1 MKREILEQT
10 ELMVRVLPHVAR
22 EDCFALKGGT
32 AINFFVRDMPRLSVD
47 IDLVYLA
54 VEPRPQTQERIGQAL
69 QRIKEAVTRNV
80 REVTVQTGQIEGHV
94 AKLLVRG
101 AGGMVKVEPN
111 LILRGTAFPPQRMEM
126 APRAVKQFG
135 LRVSTATTSGP
146 DLFGGK
152 ICAALDRQHPRD
164 LFDIK
169 ILLENEGITPDIRR
183 AFVVYWVSHDR
194 PMHEIIDPPRLDF
207 KALFESAFVGMTDD
221 PVSYE
226 DLVSAR
232 EKLILQLA
240 RDLDEA
246 ERKFVVSIKEGKP
259 AWGLLGIDGLDRM
272 PAIQWK
278 LHNIGLM
285 DRKKHEEQLRQLKE
299 KLGL

>member
-1 MKREILEQT
+1 MKREILEQA

-54 VEPRPQTQERIGQAL
+54 VEPRAQTQERIGQAL
-69 QRIKEAVTRNV
+69 LRIRDAVTRNV
-80 REVTVQTGQIEGHV
+80 RGVKVQTGQIEGHV
-94 AKLLVRG
+94 AKLLVQG
-101 AGGMVKVEPN
+101 TGGLVKVEPN
-111 LILRGTAFPPQRMEM
+111 LIIRGTVFPPLRMDM
-126 APRAVKQFG
+126 DPRAVRQFG
-135 LRVSTATTSGP
+135 LRVSMTTTSGP

-169 ILLENEGITPDIRR
+169 LLLENEGLTPDIRR
-183 AFVVYWVSHDR
+183 AFVVYWASHDR

-207 KALFESAFVGMTDD
+207 KVLFESAFVGMTDD
-221 PVSYE
+221 SVTYD
-226 DLVSAR
+226 DLTSAR
-232 EKLILQLA
+232 EKLIQQLA
-240 RDLDEA
+240 RDLNEA

-259 AWGLLGIDGLDRM
+259 EWGLLGIDGLDKL

-278 LHNIGLM
+278 LRNISRM
-285 DRKKHEEQLRQLKE
+285 DRKKHAEQLRQLKR